1 MKYEHVNPSNKQ
13 AINIMSQYNAQCT
26 RIRKALKEKKYINI
40 NVNTVVASQGRY
52 NLMASCGSIFLKLK
66 KTGKSFTFKYNMY
79 QTKALVYAG
88 SRYLVSLNQNI
99 SSSLEW
105 LVLWITLP
113 RVLADVDF
121 GRILSLHFLINGVY
135 IYGTDVFLLLVDK
148 NGNNAF

>member
-1 MKYEHVNPSNKQ
+1 
-13 AINIMSQYNAQCT
+13 
-26 RIRKALKEKKYINI
+26 
-40 NVNTVVASQGRY
+40 
-52 NLMASCGSIFLKLK
+52 
-66 KTGKSFTFKYNMY
+66 MY

-88 SRYLVSLNQNI
+88 SRYLVSFNQNI

-121 GRILSLHFLINGVY
+121 GRILSLHFLINGAYV
-135 IYGTDVFLLLVDK
+135 YGTDVFLLLVDK